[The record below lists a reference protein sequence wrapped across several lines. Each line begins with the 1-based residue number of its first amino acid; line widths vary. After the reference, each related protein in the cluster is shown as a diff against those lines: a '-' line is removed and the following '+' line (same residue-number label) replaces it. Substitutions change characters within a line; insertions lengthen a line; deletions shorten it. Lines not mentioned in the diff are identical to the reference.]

1 MNGISAK
8 TDGQSIIAR
17 LERLPQSWWHVKT
30 RIVVGTATF
39 FDAFD
44 ALSIAV
50 TLPALVGLWKLVPG
64 QIGFLI
70 SAGYIGQIVG
80 AVFFGW
86 FAERYGR
93 IKALVGSVAIL
104 SLLSLACAFSW
115 NYESLLVFR
124 TLQGIGLGGEVP
136 IAAAYI
142 AEIAKANT
150 RGRFVL
156 LYESIFPVG
165 LVAAS
170 LLAVWAVPTLGWQ
183 SMFVIGAFP
192 ALLIFL
198 LLSLVPESP
207 RWLVNRERISDADAV
222 VSKLEKII
230 SKGNV
235 SSLPPPVPVPQPIPE
250 RARFASLFEGIYLKR
265 TLVVWAFWF
274 LSSLVSYTLIVWLPT
289 IYRTVFKMPVADAL
303 LFGVLNT
310 VAGLVGGLIA
320 AFAVDAWG
328 RRNWFILAF
337 VGAALPLLWLGYN
350 SDQLTATMVLWFSSA
365 CSFFASSMLLA
376 LYVYTPEIY
385 PTRNR
390 ALGSSIATAWQRV
403 GSIVGPMFVSFSIGG
418 YGLGAVFLVFAAASL
433 LAALIAVFL
442 MQETSRRVLEE
453 LSP

>member
-1 MNGISAK
+1 
-8 TDGQSIIAR
+8 
-17 LERLPQSWWHVKT
+17 
-30 RIVVGTATF
+30 
-39 FDAFD
+39 
-44 ALSIAV
+44 
-50 TLPALVGLWKLVPG
+50 
-64 QIGFLI
+64 
-70 SAGYIGQIVG
+70 
-80 AVFFGW
+80 
-86 FAERYGR
+86 
-93 IKALVGSVAIL
+93 
-104 SLLSLACAFSW
+104 
-115 NYESLLVFR
+115 
-124 TLQGIGLGGEVP
+124 
-136 IAAAYI
+136 
-142 AEIAKANT
+142 
-150 RGRFVL
+150 
-156 LYESIFPVG
+156 
-165 LVAAS
+165 
-170 LLAVWAVPTLGWQ
+170 
-183 SMFVIGAFP
+183 
-192 ALLIFL
+192 
-198 LLSLVPESP
+198 
-207 RWLVNRERISDADAV
+207 
-222 VSKLEKII
+222 
-230 SKGNV
+230 
-235 SSLPPPVPVPQPIPE
+235 VPQPIPE

-433 LAALIAVFL
+433 LFVSAISVSF
-442 MQETSRRVLEE
+442 
-453 LSP
+453 